1 MAPCHTIDG
10 SSGGQLANSRLRRQ
24 EAAVVNRWECASAP
38 SVCPSILVGDLSPE
52 ALLGAD
58 VRFKVP
64 DDHAAVSATAR
75 KDRRAAVAPR
85 QGICRRRIMTKQNHV
100 GLTRLH
106 FVLVRGRL
114 LKIDVPYVNLMQ
126 VRVRG
131 DDATVLGPA
140 LEAVHFSWMDE
151 NLAHLQPRLQAL
163 EALLTAWT
171 ISFQG
176 HPSI

>member
-1 MAPCHTIDG
+1 
-10 SSGGQLANSRLRRQ
+10 
-24 EAAVVNRWECASAP
+24 
-38 SVCPSILVGDLSPE
+38 
-52 ALLGAD
+52 
-58 VRFKVP
+58 
-64 DDHAAVSATAR
+64 
-75 KDRRAAVAPR
+75 
-85 QGICRRRIMTKQNHV
+85 MTKQNHV

-140 LEAVHFSWMDE
+140 LETVHFSWMDE